1 MAKNPNG
8 YALEPLH
15 GGELFMGT
23 LALSLAT
30 FMNVL
35 DTSIACILAAAG
47 IAMAPL
53 PVWMI
58 AGTLGGAVVFA
69 VLMDL
74 VKVPLFRRLF
84 LT

>member
-1 MAKNPNG
+1 
-8 YALEPLH
+8 
-15 GGELFMGT
+15 
-23 LALSLAT
+23 
-30 FMNVL
+30 V

-53 PVWMI
+53 PVWVI
-58 AGTLGGAVVFA
+58 AGALGGAVVFA

-74 VKVPLFRRLF
+74 VKVPLFRHLS